1 MNESRYLLIDA
12 YNVIFATSALRTY
25 LSTSLE
31 AARDQLAELVRVIH
45 DAEAVRIAVVLDSR
59 SDQLEVEHPYGV
71 KTFEYL
77 YAPAELS
84 ADGVIERILR
94 RASEPGSMTVVSNDN
109 LVREA
114 TRASG
119 ALAIRPE
126 ELFEWS
132 AACEKRLQQDALRRN
147 QANAKEFQN
156 GLDLDLPF
164 GGD

>member
-147 QANAKEFQN
+147 QANAREFQN